1 MKHSPSFARHMT
13 LATRFF
19 DFAGYEMPEYYTSM
33 EEETT
38 ACRERVI
45 LFDGHAMGE
54 VHLVGN
60 DALAAMQKLCV
71 ADISK
76 LRPGRCAYTSM
87 CKEDGSIFDDFV
99 AFCIAPDHYLMT
111 VAAVNVD
118 KSPPW
123 IEEHIRGMDCHMLNL
138 SSGTTCLEIQGP
150 RSRDVLKK
158 LTDVDASNEALPYF
172 SFFQGKVAGIDALV
186 ARLGV
191 TGELG
196 YEIFFPAEWAL
207 DVHDAIMEAG
217 EEFGIAPCGL
227 GTVRNFRL
235 EKVYSIYGRDLGE
248 FTNPFEAAIGWTVK
262 FDKPDF
268 VGKEALQ
275 RIQDQGI
282 TRRLTGFEVSTPEAA
297 VAGGSDITVNG
308 EKVGQVT
315 ACGYSYTLG
324 KTIGLGYVGIDHSTP
339 GTELRLEG
347 STPPCGATV
356 VEIPFY
362 DPKGA
367 RIRM

>member
-13 LATRFF
+13 SATHFF

-33 EEETT
+33 EEETK

-54 VHLVGN
+54 VHLVGK

-71 ADISK
+71 ADISR

-87 CKEDGSIFDDFV
+87 CKEDGGIFDDFV

-118 KSPPW
+118 KAPPW
-123 IEEHIRGMDCHMLNL
+123 IEEHIQGMDCHMLNL

-150 RSRDVLKK
+150 RSRDVLMK
-158 LTDVDASNEALPYF
+158 LTDTDVSNEALPYF

-207 DVHDAIMEAG
+207 DVYDAIMEAG

-248 FTNPFEAAIGWTVK
+248 FTNPFEANIGWTVK

-268 VGKEALQ
+268 IGKEALQ

-282 TRRLTGFEVSTPEAA
+282 SKRLTGFEVSTPNAA
-297 VAGGSDITVNG
+297 VAGGSDITING
-308 EKVGQVT
+308 AKVGQVT

-339 GTELRLEG
+339 GTVLQLEG
-347 STPPCGATV
+347 SNPPCSATV

-362 DPKGA
+362 DPEGA